1 MNKNFLLTLLFPILF
16 MVGCNSYTWED
27 AQQADTY
34 EAYQEYIEVNP
45 EGEHVEEARN
55 LAEMRYWESIQN
67 DSSEAAFKT
76 YLNRFP
82 NGQYQAEAEEKIDQ
96 LARENLASEGRVTGS
111 NVIIRSDHTTE
122 SASVGM
128 VAREG
133 TTVQILDFYSSGNSK
148 EAILNSD
155 VSVTENGRQMNL
167 TSGKAITILSDE
179 IDSVRVAIS
188 GTQYGNIEVTISK
201 EYIEPISGEKWYK
214 VTTRDDITGWIY
226 GKFIEEL

>member
-1 MNKNFLLTLLFPILF
+1 MNKNLLLFLLLSFLF
-16 MVGCNSYTWED
+16 VTGCNSYTWED

-34 EAYQEYIEVNP
+34 EAYQEYIKLNP
-45 EGEHVEEARN
+45 DGEHVVEARN
-55 LAEMRYWESIQN
+55 LVEQRYWESIR
-67 DSSEAAFKT
+67 DDTSENSFKT

-82 NGQYQAEAEEKIDQ
+82 NGKFQSDAEAKIEQ
-96 LARENLASEGRVTGS
+96 LARANLASEGRVTGS

-128 VAREG
+128 VAQRG
-133 TTVQILDFYSSGNSK
+133 TTVQILDFYSSGNSR

-155 VSVTENGRQMNL
+155 VTVVENGRQMNL
-167 TSGKAITILSDE
+167 TSGKAITILSDQ

-188 GTQYGNIEVTISK
+188 GTQYGNIEVTVSK
-201 EYIEPISGEKWYK
+201 ENIEPMSGERWYK

>member
-1 MNKNFLLTLLFPILF
+1 MDKKFLLPLLFSILF
-16 MVGCNSYTWED
+16 MYGCNSYTWEE

-45 EGEHVEEARN
+45 EGEFVEEARN
-55 LAEMRYWESIQN
+55 LSEQRYWDSIRN
-67 DSSEAAFKT
+67 DTSATSFQT

-82 NGQYQAEAEEKIDQ
+82 NGEYRSEAETRIDQ

-122 SASVGM
+122 SASVGV

-133 TTVQILDFYSSGNSK
+133 TIVQILDFYSSGNSK
-148 EAILNSD
+148 EAILSSD
-155 VSVTENGRQMNL
+155 VSVVTNGRQINL
-167 TSGKAITILSDE
+167 QSGKAINILSDR
-179 IDSVRVAIS
+179 IDSVRVSIS
-188 GTQYGNIEVTISK
+188 RTQYGTIETTISK
-201 EYIEPISGEKWYK
+201 EHIEPMSGEKWYQI
-214 VTTRDDITGWIY
+214 TTRDNITGWIY